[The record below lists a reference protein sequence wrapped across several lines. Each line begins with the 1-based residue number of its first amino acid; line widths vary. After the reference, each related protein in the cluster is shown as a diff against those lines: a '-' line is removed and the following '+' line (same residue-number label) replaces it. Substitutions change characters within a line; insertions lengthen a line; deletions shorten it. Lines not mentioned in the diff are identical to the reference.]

1 MIQRPATLH
10 TLSIL
15 AFTLAPA
22 LFLAG
27 CGAGTDLA
35 QRPPPGYVGD
45 VGARVSAVDW
55 ARARPVTVQLDE
67 FRFQPDRL
75 AFERG
80 APYRLTLE
88 NHGSVAHTFT
98 SEGFFKAIAVRRVTT
113 AQGAV
118 ETPALVNLEIPAGQT
133 DVVEFIPVEAG
144 TYDLACHE
152 PLHSSFGMTGTITV
166 R

>member
-1 MIQRPATLH
+1 MIQRPATLL
-10 TLSIL
+10 TPSIL
-15 AFTLAPA
+15 ALTL
-22 LFLAG
+22 LLLTG

-45 VGARVSAVDW
+45 VAARVSAVDW
-55 ARARPVTVQLDE
+55 AQARPVTVQLDE
-67 FRFQPDRL
+67 FQFQPDRL

-80 APYRLTLE
+80 TPYRLTLE
-88 NHGSVAHTFT
+88 NRGTVAHTFT

-133 DVVEFIPVEAG
+133 DVVEFVPVQAG